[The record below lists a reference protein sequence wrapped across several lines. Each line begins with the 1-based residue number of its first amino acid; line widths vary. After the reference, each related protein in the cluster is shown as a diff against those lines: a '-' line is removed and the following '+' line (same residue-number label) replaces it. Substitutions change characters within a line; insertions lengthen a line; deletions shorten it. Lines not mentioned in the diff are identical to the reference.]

1 MSALAR
7 VGLAEAAE
15 RSAGSLAYG
24 ALKRLEI
31 ARALASEPKVL
42 LLDEPA
48 AGCNP
53 VETQDIDRVIRSI
66 VSDGITVV
74 LVEHDMRLVM
84 NISDRVHVLARGKTL
99 AEGTPAASA
108 RQRRGDRS
116 LFGRAR
122 FAGGRACFPLRT
134 SPALMAA
141 SKSCTASRF
150 MVEAGEIVSLIGA
163 NGAGKTTLMHAIS
176 GVQPI
181 TGGAIRFEGAPIENR
196 PAHERVVL
204 GISQVPEGRQ
214 VFAPLSV
221 LDNLRLGAWTRA
233 AADLDAALGPRLRAV
248 PHARRDHAYAGR
260 RFVRR
265 PAADARDRPRLDGE
279 APAAVAGRAVDG
291 AGAQSGRSIAGGDP
305 RAAATTI

>member
-1 MSALAR
+1 MTILEADNLSIGFGGVRAIDGVHIAIKSGEVFSIIGPNGSGKTTLLNLVSGIYLPQDGQIRLAGETVTGLAPDQLARRGLSRTFQNLQIFSHMSVLDNVMVGRHRHERTGILADLVHWPSVARQNAATREAARVALAR

-99 AEGTPAASA
+99 AEGTPAEV
-108 RQRRGDRS
+108 
-116 LFGRAR
+116 RAN
-122 FAGGRACFPLRT
+122 AEVIEAYLGVHG
-134 SPALMAA
+134 SQEAA
-141 SKSCTASRF
+141 
-150 MVEAGEIVSLIGA
+150 
-163 NGAGKTTLMHAIS
+163 HA
-176 GVQPI
+176 
-181 TGGAIRFEGAPIENR
+181 F
-196 PAHERVVL
+196 H
-204 GISQVPEGRQ
+204 
-214 VFAPLSV
+214 
-221 LDNLRLGAWTRA
+221 
-233 AADLDAALGPRLRAV
+233 
-248 PHARRDHAYAGR
+248 
-260 RFVRR
+260 
-265 PAADARDRPRLDGE
+265 
-279 APAAVAGRAVDG
+279 
-291 AGAQSGRSIAGGDP
+291 
-305 RAAATTI
+305 